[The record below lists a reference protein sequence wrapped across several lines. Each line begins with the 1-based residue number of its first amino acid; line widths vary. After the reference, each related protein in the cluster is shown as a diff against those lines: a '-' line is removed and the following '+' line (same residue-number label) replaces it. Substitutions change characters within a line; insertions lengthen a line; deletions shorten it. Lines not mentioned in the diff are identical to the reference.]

1 MTGGTYCP
9 HCRDE
14 LAPLPPRFLAQLAAW
29 TSEEL
34 AHRPAAAS
42 SGVAGAI
49 GEPIRGRTRRAPSGK
64 HGYAPRL
71 ELIVPKSQGG
81 LQLPGPRQPFR
92 LLLGAPGRETEVM
105 ASVSRAKNTP
115 TYFLAS
121 VQKQGVRAKLSDEL
135 NELGYTEHDDV
146 LLERVEGG
154 AAFAIRPTARP
165 REQTPLITRTG
176 LRDQPKLASAT
187 TPTWSPEELRRL
199 VAGYDAGSW
208 RGKGNVELD
217 RTAYG
222 LFAAGL
228 AVDTARL
235 VDMLAHVGEFYGGA
249 YRPEGPVREQAATLA
264 AAIAS
269 QRNELTRLLDAQ
281 APLIDRSPTVD
292 HVAELLQPFHSKSKT
307 WFVWGAK
314 FLHFLRPDTFPIID
328 RRIEWALGLR
338 QRVSNTPGYLA
349 AFCEVVRKV
358 VVANHD
364 ALWQARREGPE
375 HAEPSILKVLDKA
388 LWVRGRRP
396 ARDPD

>member
-14 LAPLPPRFLAQLAAW
+14 LTPLPPRFLAQLAAW
-29 TSEEL
+29 TEDEL
-34 AHRPAAAS
+34 ARRPAAAS
-42 SGVAGAI
+42 SGVAGTV
-49 GEPIRGRTRRAPSGK
+49 GEPIRGRTRRAPCGK

-121 VQKQGVRAKLSDEL
+121 VQKQGARVKLSDEL

-146 LLERVEGG
+146 LLERVEDG

-176 LRDQPKLASAT
+176 LRDQPKLAPAL
-187 TPTWSPEELRRL
+187 PPPWSPEELRRL
-199 VAGYDAGSW
+199 VAEYDAGSW
-208 RGKGNVELD
+208 RGKSNVELD
-217 RTAYG
+217 RAAYR

-228 AVDTARL
+228 AVDTTRL
-235 VDMLAHVGEFYGGA
+235 VDMLAHVGEYYGGA
-249 YRPEGPVREQAATLA
+249 YRPEGPVREQAAKLA
-264 AAIAS
+264 AAIEPH
-269 QRNELTRLLDAQ
+269 RTKLTGLLRAQEPLVDRL
-281 APLIDRSPTVD
+281 PTVD
-292 HVAELLQPFHSKSKT
+292 DVADLLKPFQSDPKM

-328 RRIEWALGLR
+328 HRIEWALGLR
-338 QRVSNTPGYLA
+338 QRVSNTPGYLV
-349 AFCEVVRKV
+349 AFCDVVRKV
-358 VVANHD
+358 VLANRD
-364 ALWQARREGPE
+364 ALWLARREGPE

-388 LWVRGRRP
+388 LWVRGRRT
-396 ARDPD
+396 ALDPD

>member
-14 LAPLPPRFLAQLAAW
+14 LAPLPPRFLAQLADW
-29 TSEEL
+29 TEEEL
-34 AHRPAAAS
+34 THRPAAAS
-42 SGVAGAI
+42 SGVAGDAR
-49 GEPIRGRTRRAPSGK
+49 EPIRGRTRRAPSGK

-71 ELIVPKSQGG
+71 ELIVPNSQGG
-81 LQLPGPRQPFR
+81 LLLPGPRQPFR

-121 VQKQGVRAKLSDEL
+121 VQKQGARAKLSDEL
-135 NELGYTEHDDV
+135 NELGYTERDDV
-146 LLERVEGG
+146 LLERVEDG

-165 REQTPLITRTG
+165 REQTTLIARPG
-176 LRDQPKLASAT
+176 LRDEPKLARAT
-187 TPTWSPEELRRL
+187 TPTWSPAELRRL
-199 VAGYDAGSW
+199 VAEYDAGSW

-217 RTAYG
+217 RTAYR

-249 YRPEGPVREQAATLA
+249 YRPEGPVREQAAKLA
-264 AAIAS
+264 AKIEL
-269 QRNELTRLLDAQ
+269 QRAKLADLLRAQ
-281 APLIDRSPTVD
+281 APLVDRLPNVD
-292 HVAELLQPFHSKSKT
+292 HVVNLLQPFHTESKT

-328 RRIEWALGLR
+328 RRIELALGLR
-338 QRVSNTPGYLA
+338 QRVSNTPGYLV
-349 AFCEVVRKV
+349 AFCKVVRKV

-375 HAEPSILKVLDKA
+375 HAEP
-388 LWVRGRRP
+388 
-396 ARDPD
+396 